1 MVSVK
6 EEDRD
11 SLRFLWVENPNEDS
25 PEILTLRFTR
35 VVFGASS
42 SPFFLNATI
51 NHHMERY
58 RQLDPIFVDRFL
70 SSIYVDD
77 LVSGSKDLES
87 TFTNYD
93 SHLLDSSLGNLRPT
107 RKTYVVGSGRVSHHH
122 QKLGEQTRSHTTM
135 KTNHMPRAHWRSR
148 RKMNQEPTRYLA
160 CSGMLIGIS
169 SSSISGT

>member
-1 MVSVK
+1 MRTPLKSSPC
-6 EEDRD
+6 D
-11 SLRFLWVENPNEDS
+11 SLELSLAFPRAPF
-25 PEILTLRFTR
+25 
-35 VVFGASS
+35 SS
-42 SPFFLNATI
+42 MRPSTTI
-51 NHHMERY
+51 MERY

-87 TFTNYD
+87 TFTRSPNYD

-135 KTNHMPRAHWRSR
+135 KTNHNYAIIMPRAHWRSR

-160 CSGMLIGIS
+160 CSGMLIAMS